1 MDIKKNITLTI
12 ICGAALLS
20 CQSEDLIQPQTKT
33 KSEPIGFSRFYREIR
48 SSATN
53 QSPERFLGRGFNLLE
68 HKIYEEQGFQRP
80 ILDANRMQTGR
91 GWNPFGE
98 FPAQNIEMDVVDT
111 EIDYRNASPKIEAT
125 EDISTTYLRDSIGIT
140 LGYNKQF
147 TVSVKYQKTSEHDM
161 KVHSFRAFAYQL
173 KSEAYLSPSSND
185 DYSKFLS
192 KGFVRDLRE
201 MNGVDL
207 IHRYGT
213 HLITAYY
220 IGAYSNLIITAVS
233 DKFSKDEVMGL
244 TASAFDGKLDA
255 TFARKVNE
263 NKSSLRVE
271 YSQGGS
277 DYVPP
282 VDVISFREG
291 FNPATINPIDRNA
304 WLKMIRKD
312 NNTFMSLPFNR
323 NGMIAIPDLI
333 ENIPLKLKY
342 ICAIQHLANPRQKF
356 TYVLCN
362 PQNYA
367 PLKFGDAPIY
377 TRLNQFA
384 ASNAFQLFIG
394 TNFPEEFTEKKISG
408 EGADAFWQSGYEKNG
423 LWTMRSAKTGKYLCT
438 DLKMR
443 TLEEDKAGKRYF
455 LLNPIFPNDNYSDYA
470 WNKMLIQ

>member
-1 MDIKKNITLTI
+1 MEAVDI
-12 ICGAALLS
+12 
-20 CQSEDLIQPQTKT
+20 E
-33 KSEPIGFSRFYREIR
+33 
-48 SSATN
+48 
-53 QSPERFLGRGFNLLE
+53 
-68 HKIYEEQGFQRP
+68 
-80 ILDANRMQTGR
+80 
-91 GWNPFGE
+91 
-98 FPAQNIEMDVVDT
+98 V
-111 EIDYRNASPKIEAT
+111 DYRNTSPKIEAT

-140 LGYNKQF
+140 LGYNKKF
-147 TVSVKYQKTSEHDM
+147 TVSVKYQNISKHDI

-173 KSEAYLSPSSND
+173 KSEAYLSPYSND

-255 TFARKVNE
+255 TFARKVNL

-312 NNTFMSLPFNR
+312 HKTF
-323 NGMIAIPDLI
+323 
-333 ENIPLKLKY
+333 
-342 ICAIQHLANPRQKF
+342 C
-356 TYVLCN
+356 
-362 PQNYA
+362 
-367 PLKFGDAPIY
+367 
-377 TRLNQFA
+377 
-384 ASNAFQLFIG
+384 
-394 TNFPEEFTEKKISG
+394 
-408 EGADAFWQSGYEKNG
+408 
-423 LWTMRSAKTGKYLCT
+423 RSPSIV
-438 DLKMR
+438 MV
-443 TLEEDKAGKRYF
+443 
-455 LLNPIFPNDNYSDYA
+455 
-470 WNKMLIQ
+470 